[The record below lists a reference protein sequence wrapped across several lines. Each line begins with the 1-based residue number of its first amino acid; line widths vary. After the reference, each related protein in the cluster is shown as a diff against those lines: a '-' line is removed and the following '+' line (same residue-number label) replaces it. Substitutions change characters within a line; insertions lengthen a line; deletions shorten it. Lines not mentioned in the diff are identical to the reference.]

1 MYISNDKDYTKAT
14 KLWKWNING
23 LAYSNDGGETFGLAI
38 TMDGAIVA
46 DFITAGILNA
56 DLIKTGKL
64 QDIDGN
70 IIFDLST
77 GTLTFKKGSIN
88 INNGAFKVDT
98 DGTLTATKGYFSGD
112 VVMGP
117 NSVITWGNLPDGV
130 AAIDD
135 IPTSPGDI
143 GALPASDLPSYITK
157 TKITQT
163 TIESPDIRGGEISSD
178 TVINV
183 GTDATIGKYLY
194 MKPEYSGG
202 IKWNGVAEIYVDPG
216 GSTLVVTGLNNTQI
230 GHYRGNTI
238 IRGNVSFP
246 DSDGI
251 TAVFG

>member
-77 GTLTFKKGSIN
+77 GMLTIKKGSIN
-88 INNGAFKVDT
+88 INNGVFKVDA
-98 DGTLTATKGYFSGD
+98 DGTLTATKGCFSGD
-112 VVMGP
+112 VIMGP
-117 NSVITWGNLPDGV
+117 GSVITWDNLPDGV
-130 AAIDD
+130 AKSSE
-135 IPTSPGDI
+135 IPTSPEDI
-143 GALPASDLPSYITK
+143 GALPASALPSYITK

-163 TIESPDIRGGEISSD
+163 EIESPTVRGGEIIGGTITGGEIISNTTIDVSTDLKVGKKIYLNSGIFDADIVFNSNVLINSD
-178 TVINV
+178 PAAKSLLLS
-183 GTDATIGKYLY
+183 AT
-194 MKPEYSGG
+194 GG
-202 IKWNGVAEIYVDPG
+202 VWA
-216 GSTLVVTGLNNTQI
+216 
-230 GHYRGNTI
+230 GNQRI
-238 IRGNVSFP
+238 DIPPV
-246 DSDGI
+246 
-251 TAVFG
+251 AVFG